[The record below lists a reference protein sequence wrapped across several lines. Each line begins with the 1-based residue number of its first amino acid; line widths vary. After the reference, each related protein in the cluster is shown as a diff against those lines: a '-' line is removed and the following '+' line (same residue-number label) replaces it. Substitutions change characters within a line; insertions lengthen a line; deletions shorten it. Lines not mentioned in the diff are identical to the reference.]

1 MMKKSI
7 KNLVFVALA
16 VVYFKLIQV
25 DLLSVKGMFVLVPLA
40 IILLVQLYKLCK
52 SRVEDYLK

>member
-7 KNLVFVALA
+7 KNLAFVALA